1 MEIDNCCTEWTFLA
15 LFYYLSSQSFVWHH
29 SSQNKGHQRFIVRWT
44 FCLLSLISAVKLY
57 DHESGRKAF
66 HSARKSTFW
75 WINVTLSP
83 CVNSVNWVLHDF
95 VSSIICKFLV
105 HKSFN
110 IAVSTRKL
118 HTLIIMW
125 SNLYLPFLYFLV
137 RVIYRVLSLYV
148 CKPWNVFRSTPLIK
162 HEIFP
167 LPKRSCN
174 WSLTVSRLL
183 SAT

>member
-1 MEIDNCCTEWTFLA
+1 MNFLGIILLLIIA
-15 LFYYLSSQSFVWHH
+15 V
-29 SSQNKGHQRFIVRWT
+29 
-44 FCLLSLISAVKLY
+44 FCLTSFISESRSTTFYSLLNFLLVISAVKLY

-83 CVNSVNWVLHDF
+83 CVSSVNWVLHDF

-125 SNLYLPFLYFLV
+125 SNLYLPFLYFLA
-137 RVIYRVLSLYV
+137 RVIYRVLSLHV
-148 CKPWNVFRSTPLIK
+148 CKPWNVFRSTPLIN